1 MPTKITIQNE
11 SRLPMVYLMRRLA
24 LDMRHPESLE
34 IAVNKFALEES
45 TIDRSLS
52 IGVCRSENNVAFVVK
67 GLGAPDPSRPI
78 KVEVRNGT
86 MCPDYIILED
96 AAELYGKHQ
105 ENFLLGCDATD
116 YIKDESTE
124 TLSRTIYL
132 DTTMR
137 NGVVTISF
145 WDKLESSLS
154 LALDALKKQVTNWK
168 EVPQAIEAIEAIY
181 KKAKASCPTGL
192 EQPPTQESATRRES
206 LAKEG
211 DIVVFDDPD
220 IHLTSLFKVEKVSFD
235 ESTDRFRYHGCWYYP
250 WANRH
255 DPYDGFFYEDAL
267 HYICDESQLK
277 ACRMLFS
284 RLQNVFDDMK
294 VPGATIADE
303 CMPSCSEENWPP
315 VGDFNVQVPY
325 AYRDVKQDSQPTQL
339 EEPPASED
347 IETPAKVDD
356 IVVFSDHDCIG
367 SISPFMRIRSITC
380 DDQTQ
385 EVLYHCSQYDPGSG
399 VTEQEQELRKAIDL
413 FAVFD
418 RRYINDC
425 RELLV
430 GIQKL
435 VYASPL
441 GGHCKYRFSMS
452 RNCLPAGS
460 KGEDGYNAG
469 MDISISAQYPF
480 TRP

>member
-1 MPTKITIQNE
+1 MSTKITIQNE
-11 SRLPMVYLMRRLA
+11 SRLPMAYLMRRLA

-181 KKAKASCPTGL
+181 KKAKAPCPTCL
-192 EQPPTQESATRRES
+192 EQSPTQESATRRES
-206 LAKEG
+206 LAK
-211 DIVVFDDPD
+211 
-220 IHLTSLFKVEKVSFD
+220 
-235 ESTDRFRYHGCWYYP
+235 
-250 WANRH
+250 
-255 DPYDGFFYEDAL
+255 
-267 HYICDESQLK
+267 
-277 ACRMLFS
+277 
-284 RLQNVFDDMK
+284 
-294 VPGATIADE
+294 
-303 CMPSCSEENWPP
+303 
-315 VGDFNVQVPY
+315 
-325 AYRDVKQDSQPTQL
+325 
-339 EEPPASED
+339 
-347 IETPAKVDD
+347 VDD
-356 IVVFSDHDCIG
+356 IVVFSDHAFIG

-441 GGHCKYRFSMS
+441 NGQCKCRFSMS

-460 KGEDGYNAG
+460 KEEDGCNAG